1 MASVKNSLWSAGRET
16 SKSDMLASKYV
27 KFVRIS
33 KEPTEEATTWNNLL
47 DIDNIVKRLFSLY
60 IEEKRKPPYLAEAEV
75 DTEFRGNTEKCFWYA
90 NQLLGV

>member
-1 MASVKNSLWSAGRET
+1 
-16 SKSDMLASKYV
+16 MLASKYV

-60 IEEKRKPPYLAEAEV
+60 IEEKRKPPYLAEAKV
-75 DTEFRGNTEKCFWYA
+75 DT
-90 NQLLGV
+90 